1 MIEESKEAK
10 RFLTQN
16 GTLQVYED
24 ENNPHSGNSSD
35 RSPGRSPGPE
45 YKRKFGFKTAAN
57 ATRFSTKIS
66 PKSVRKRNKYKPQ
79 LCKVKNGYSN
89 PL

>member
-10 RFLTQN
+10 KYLTQN
-16 GTLQVYED
+16 GNLQVYDD

-45 YKRKFGFKTAAN
+45 YKKKFGFKTATN

-66 PKSVRKRNKYKPQ
+66 PKSVRKRSKYKTQ
-79 LCKVKNGYSN
+79 LCKVI
-89 PL
+89 